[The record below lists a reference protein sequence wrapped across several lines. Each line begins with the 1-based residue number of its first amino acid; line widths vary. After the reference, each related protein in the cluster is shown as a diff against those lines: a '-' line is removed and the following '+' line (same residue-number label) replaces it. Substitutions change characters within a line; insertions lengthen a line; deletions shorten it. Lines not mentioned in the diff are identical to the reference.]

1 MAGGGSDDG
10 SIGDLPW
17 AAVFDPA
24 ANARALGA
32 IQARG
37 FRAATEV
44 VDRLVRLIDGNG
56 HTNGRAAS
64 SQSSQ
69 SSNGKTRSS
78 PDVDRLVSSWETIVG
93 RLVESLRGGG
103 LTPTEAA
110 TLDLA
115 RSDANGSVSLE
126 IAKNGRAST
135 VVWLHNAGSK
145 DLGLVRLRCSDLL
158 AAHGGVVDSMTVRFD
173 PECIPIPARSSRGV
187 CVEIHAV
194 QDVQPGIY
202 RGTLLAN
209 EHPDVWLPVVLNVP
223 ARES

>member
-24 ANARALGA
+24 ANARAFGA

-44 VDRLVRLIDGNG
+44 VDRLVNLIDGNG

-64 SQSSQ
+64 SPASHDT
-69 SSNGKTRSS
+69 NDRTRSS
-78 PDVDRLVSSWETIVG
+78 PDVERLVSSWETIVG
-93 RLVESLRGGG
+93 RLVESLRGG
-103 LTPTEAA
+103 LTPTEVA

-115 RSDANGSVSLE
+115 KSDANGSVSLE

-135 VVWLHNAGSK
+135 VVWLHNAGPK

-158 AAHGGVVDSMTVRFD
+158 AAHGGVVDSKTVRFD
-173 PECIPIPARSSRGV
+173 PESIPIPARSSRGV
-187 CVEIHAV
+187 CVEIHAA
-194 QDVQPGIY
+194 QGVQPGIY
-202 RGTLLAN
+202 RGTLLAP
-209 EHPDVWLPVVLNVP
+209 EHPDLWLPVVLNVP